1 MSEYKAPKRSY
12 LELLEIFK
20 KEIVEKP
27 GETEDEKRTKYFAVI
42 TLQEDLKAN
51 FDYYYEYELLKLV
64 LQDYKDVL
72 NKKTAKT
79 NIRVFTPTETSVTDS
94 DDIVYNTLRRT
105 AARIRR
111 FGEVQI
117 NPSR

>member
-72 NKKTAKT
+72 NKKQQNKYTCFYS
-79 NIRVFTPTETSVTDS
+79 NRNNCYGFRQDC
-94 DDIVYNTLRRT
+94 L
-105 AARIRR
+105 
-111 FGEVQI
+111 
-117 NPSR
+117 